1 MNLAEH
7 PLVAAANQRRDE
19 ARAAYEPFERAWHTL
34 AGQLSIARN
43 YGVANG
49 RSAHELEPL
58 EREAREAMEGAF
70 QAVIAANDNIQAAQ
84 RRAVAEEY
92 YADQAGRTS
101 QTSRAGHDTPARR
114 PPARS
119 KRG

>member
-1 MNLAEH
+1 
-7 PLVAAANQRRDE
+7 
-19 ARAAYEPFERAWHTL
+19 
-34 AGQLSIARN
+34 
-43 YGVANG
+43 
-49 RSAHELEPL
+49 
-58 EREAREAMEGAF
+58 MEGAF